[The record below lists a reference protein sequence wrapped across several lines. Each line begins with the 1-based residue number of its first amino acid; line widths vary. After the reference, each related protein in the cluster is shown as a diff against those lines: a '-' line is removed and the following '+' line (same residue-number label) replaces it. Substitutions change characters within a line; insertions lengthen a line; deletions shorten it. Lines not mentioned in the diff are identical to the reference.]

1 MSDTIYNDD
10 VVCSFVEF
18 KRKLNKHKFIFSY
31 NGIVSHAIVKSV
43 LAMAEKKIDG
53 LSEET
58 LLKRKIFSV
67 MVNCLQTICAEDKSE
82 DSKNKS
88 IFVISKS
95 ADGFTV
101 YTGRSFAENDV
112 KILKVIID
120 NINEMSHETLVDFHR
135 DKLSELKIMPEAYN
149 IDETILSLIDIAK
162 KSNQRINYKAEPVG
176 DMQSF
181 LSLQINIR

>member
-1 MSDTIYNDD
+1 MAEIIYNDD

-43 LAMAEKKIDG
+43 LSMAEKKIDS

-58 LLKRKIFSV
+58 LLKRKIFGV

-95 ADGFTV
+95 NEGFTV
-101 YTGRSFAENDV
+101 YTGRSFPESDV
-112 KILKVIID
+112 KKLKEHID
-120 NINEMSHETLVDFHR
+120 TINGMSHESLVD
-135 DKLSELKIMPEAYN
+135 
-149 IDETILSLIDIAK
+149 
-162 KSNQRINYKAEPVG
+162 
-176 DMQSF
+176 
-181 LSLQINIR
+181 